1 MIFIVFNGV
10 NTRIRLNKRILYLC
24 LNLQNKDLFY
34 YIYVVLILNMKCLE
48 RISTG
53 NNGGRRKST
62 FSLKQES
69 RPTLGRLSVYN
80 VKLVFFFDRN
90 KLFTRYFF
98 TKLSMQTRTFHTPAS
113 RIPVKNSSII
123 FLNYTFTKS
132 KPLYLPS
139 LNRYYSSVGRA
150 TD

>member
-34 YIYVVLILNMKCLE
+34 YIYVALILNKKSLE

-62 FSLKQES
+62 LSLKQES
-69 RPTLGRLSVYN
+69 RRTLGRLSVYN
-80 VKLVFFFDRN
+80 VKLVVFFDRN

>member
-34 YIYVVLILNMKCLE
+34 YIYVALILNKKSLE

-62 FSLKQES
+62 LSLKQES
-69 RPTLGRLSVYN
+69 RRTLVRLSVYN
-80 VKLVFFFDRN
+80 VKLVVFFDRN

-113 RIPVKNSSII
+113 RFPVKNSSII